1 MTPADPESPA
11 RSPLLRHEFPPVSAA
26 EWEAAIRGDLNGADY
41 EKKLIWRTEEGI
53 AVRPF
58 YTRDDLVGLETQ
70 TLSAPGAVPFVRG
83 SGSQDWQINEPGP
96 ELSSDAVRAD
106 RIQEAG
112 GTAVQELGYAIAE
125 GVERLAD
132 AADVDEAAAG
142 IRFVFAVGSNFFF
155 EIAKLRAARMLW
167 ARAVSAF
174 QPKRPS
180 SGRMRIDARTALS
193 NKSIYDPYT
202 NLLRV
207 TTEALSA
214 AIGGCDSLTVT
225 PYRFPDRLGLNV
237 QRILKE
243 ESYLDRVAD
252 PAGGS
257 YYVEVLTEA
266 LAREGWKLFQQV
278 EAEGGYTKAGASI
291 QAAIDAAR
299 IKKEAAVAS
308 RRRTLVGVNN
318 YPNGEETSGGAA
330 IGVPGEIWRA
340 AEAFEQIRLRTEAH
354 AEATGRRPAILLLTR
369 GDAKMR
375 TARAQF
381 CRNLFGCGGF
391 RINESDDGIHT
402 ESDAIVLCS
411 SDPEYL
417 ALAREVCPNV
427 NQPVMVA
434 GNPEGQIEALRAAGV
449 VDFVHVSRNAI
460 EVLTDWQRRLG
471 IEGAV

>member
-1 MTPADPESPA
+1 
-11 RSPLLRHEFPPVSAA
+11 LLRHEFPPVSPA
-26 EWEAAIRGDLNGADY
+26 EWEAAIQADLNDADY
-41 EKKLIWRTEEGI
+41 GKKLFWRTEDGI
-53 AVRPF
+53 PVRPY
-58 YTRDDLVGLETQ
+58 YTREDLIGLEAQ
-70 TLSAPGAVPFVRG
+70 TLPEPGAFPFTRG
-83 SGSQDWQINEPGP
+83 PGSQDWEINEPGTEP
-96 ELSSDAVRAD
+96 VPDAIRAD

-125 GVERLAD
+125 GVERLTGSANVDD
-132 AADVDEAAAG
+132 AAG
-142 IRFVFAVGSNFFF
+142 SIRFVFAVGSNFFF

-174 QPKRPS
+174 EPKQAS
-180 SGRMRIDARTALS
+180 SGRMKIDARTALS

-225 PYRFPDRLGLNV
+225 PFRFPDRLALNV

-243 ESYLDRVAD
+243 ESHLHRVAD

-257 YYVEVLTEA
+257 YYVEALTDA
-266 LAREGWKLFQQV
+266 LAREGWKLFQKV
-278 EAEGGYTKAGASI
+278 EAEGGYAKAGPSI
-291 QAAIDAAR
+291 KTAIDAAR
-299 IKKEAAVAS
+299 AAKEAAVAS

-318 YPNGEETSGGAA
+318 YPNAEETSSGAPLDM
-330 IGVPGEIWRA
+330 PGEIWRA
-340 AEAFEQIRLRTEAH
+340 AEAFENIRLRTEAH
-354 AEATGRRPAILLLTR
+354 AAAAGRRPSILLLVR

-391 RINESDDGIHT
+391 AIDESDDYIHT
-402 ESDAIVLCS
+402 GADAIILCS

-417 ALAREVCPNV
+417 ALAHEVCPKV
-427 NQPVMVA
+427 NQPVIVA
-434 GNPEGQIEALRAAGV
+434 GHPKDQIEALRAAGV
-449 VDFVHVSRNAI
+449 VDFVHISRNAI
-460 EVLTDWQRRLG
+460 EVLTDWQRRFG
-471 IEGAV
+471 IGGAE